1 MHIQP
6 HCLLT
11 ATLTLVLTPWVSPV
25 ELKAISLLTPE
36 DPLQDALLPQD
47 NSAPSLPQINPI
59 VNINS
64 PILTNR
70 VIGDDP
76 DPMAQ
81 ITPVSQ
87 LRDIQP
93 GDWAYQALNNLIER
107 YNCLVGYPDSTFRG
121 NRPLSRYEFAAGLNT
136 CLQTLERL
144 LPQDW
149 ATREELETLTQ
160 LTQQF
165 EAELATLSS
174 RLDALESRVTF
185 LEDYQFSRTTKLYG
199 QVVFG
204 LQGRVAGKAD
214 LLSTSIPSFPGISL
228 LGRDGVPETP
238 NGAGQITWGYNAQL
252 TLLSQFSPRHFLLMG
267 LQAGNL
273 TTTDTTLF
281 GLNNSFS
288 RLGYELNTQN
298 NLLLS
303 DLTYRQLVTDDLAI
317 IIGPS
322 GVNPVSVFR
331 GPSRIESAG
340 FGPISRFAQRNPIL
354 QIGSGNAGLG
364 FDWQISPNISLQG
377 VYAATLA
384 NEPTQGL
391 FSGPYTAGVQL
402 FLTPVPTVD
411 VALNYLHSYSGVVGG
426 FLGTG
431 VGDDQIS
438 AINGSR
444 LLTNAFGAT
453 VNWEITPWVEGVSWL
468 GLTDSRLLS
477 HSGRVQTVNWM
488 FGLQFPDLFG
498 QGNYGGVFFGQPPR
512 VTGTNLRSNG
522 QLSGN
527 VPSLLAGTFGATNE
541 GRQDRTLHLEVFY
554 RWRVTDN
561 ISVTPGVVV
570 LLNPGH
576 NRGSNPLVIGALRTT
591 FSF

>member
-11 ATLTLVLTPWVSPV
+11 ATLTLALTPWGSPL
-25 ELKAISLLTPE
+25 EIKALPLPKQK
-36 DPLQDALLPQD
+36 DPLEDALLPQD
-47 NSAPSLPQINPI
+47 NSFLPLSQINVL
-59 VNINS
+59 VNTPS
-64 PILTNR
+64 STNR
-70 VIGDDP
+70 IIGDDS

-81 ITPVSQ
+81 IIGVSQ
-87 LRDIQP
+87 LRDVHPQ
-93 GDWAYQALNNLIER
+93 DWAYQALKELIER

-121 NRPLSRYEFAAGLNT
+121 NRPLSRHEFAAGLNA

-144 LPQDW
+144 LPQNPT
-149 ATREELETLTQ
+149 TREELQTLTQ

-165 EAELATLSS
+165 EAELVTLSG
-174 RLDALESRVTF
+174 RLDALDSRITF
-185 LEDYQFSRTTKLYG
+185 LEDYQFSPTTKLYG
-199 QVVFG
+199 QVVLG
-204 LQGRVAGKAD
+204 LQGRAGGKAD
-214 LLSTSIPSFPGISL
+214 LISTSTPGFPGIPL

-238 NGAGQITWGYNAQL
+238 DGAGQMTWGYNAQL
-252 TLLSQFSPRHFLLMG
+252 TLLTQFSPRHFLLMG

-281 GLNNSFS
+281 GFNNSFT

-317 IIGPS
+317 MIGTS
-322 GVNPVSVFR
+322 GVNPLSVFR

-340 FGPISRFAQRNPIL
+340 FGPISRFTQRNPIL
-354 QIGSGNAGLG
+354 QIGVGNAGLG
-364 FDWQISPNISLQG
+364 FDWQISQNISLQG

-384 NEPTQGL
+384 NEPSQGL

-402 FLTPVPTVD
+402 FLTPAPTVD
-411 VALNYLHSYSGVVGG
+411 VALNYIHSYSGVLGG

-431 VGDDQIS
+431 AGDDQVS

-444 LLTNAFGAT
+444 LSTNAFGAM
-453 VNWEITPWVEGVSWL
+453 VNWEMTPAVEWVSWV
-468 GLTDSRLLS
+468 GFTDSRLLS

-488 FGLQFPDLFG
+488 FGVQFPDLLG
-498 QGNYGGVFFGQPPR
+498 PGNYGGVFFGQPPR
-512 VTGTNLRSNG
+512 ITGTNLRSNG

-527 VPSLLAGTFGATNE
+527 VPSLLAGTFGLSNA
-541 GRQDRTLHLEVFY
+541 GRQDRTLHLEGFY
-554 RWRVTDN
+554 RWRVTDH
-561 ISVTPGVVV
+561 ISITPGVVV